1 MNNYLIN
8 LNIKEKLLNVFKL
21 VLLTAFYFF
30 LIVIWQEIRWLG
42 IILVIIM
49 VPFFSFV
56 IYEIFKEMHQS
67 NLDDIQEQL
76 NMIQDSW
83 IDDIS
88 DRVRNNWELKS
99 NKVIPYSKW
108 DCRIYIQQ
116 DKDGNVLNTEI
127 QECSIKDKRRAN
139 RMKKSL
145 EKAVLKTS
153 PLPLPEEE
161 NVFTRQIYFDFS
173 AS

>member
-42 IILVIIM
+42 IILLIIM

-56 IYEIFKEMHQS
+56 IYEIFKDMHQS

-76 NMIQDSW
+76 NIVQDSW
-83 IDDIS
+83 IEDIAE
-88 DRVRNNWELKS
+88 RVRNNWELKS
-99 NKVIPYSKW
+99 NKVVPYSKW

-116 DKDGNVLNTEI
+116 DDIGNVLNTEI

>member
-1 MNNYLIN
+1 MTINNIR
-8 LNIKEKLLNVFKL
+8 EKFFNVLQL
-21 VLLTAFYFF
+21 VLLTAFYLLF
-30 LIVIWQEIRWLG
+30 IVIWQEIRWLG
-42 IILVIIM
+42 ITLLIIM

-56 IYEIFKEMHQS
+56 IYEIFKDMHQS

-76 NMIQDSW
+76 NMVQDSW
-83 IDDIS
+83 IEDIS
-88 DRVRNNWELKS
+88 ERVRNNWELKS

-116 DKDGNVLNTEI
+116 DQDGNVLNTEI

-161 NVFTRQIYFDFS
+161 NVFTIQIYFDFS

>member
-1 MNNYLIN
+1 M
-8 LNIKEKLLNVFKL
+8 KEKLLNLLEISVFI
-21 VLLTAFYFF
+21 AFNILFF
-30 LIVIWQEIRWLG
+30 VIWHEIRWLG
-42 IILVIIM
+42 VILLFFFA
-49 VPFFSFV
+49 PFSLYA
-56 IYEIFKEMHQS
+56 IYEFFRDMHQS

-76 NMIQDSW
+76 NIVQDSW
-83 IDDIS
+83 IEDIS
-88 DRVRNNWELKS
+88 ERVRNNWELKS

-127 QECSIKDKRRAN
+127 QECSIKDKKRAN